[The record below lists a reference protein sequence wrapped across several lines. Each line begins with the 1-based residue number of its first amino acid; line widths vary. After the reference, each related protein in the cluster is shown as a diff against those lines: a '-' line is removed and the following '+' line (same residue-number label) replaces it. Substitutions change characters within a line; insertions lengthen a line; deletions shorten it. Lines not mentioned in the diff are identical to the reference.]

1 MEDIK
6 VIREEFKKYLY
17 KQVAD
22 NKLSKVD
29 ADTQY
34 SDADYIRKHEDDLL
48 ISYYSIFISN
58 ERFEQA
64 LLNLK
69 KQFQNQGKSDST
81 FYAYKRALNSYKMFF
96 EEYIKDHL
104 KVYLAKYFTHKSSP
118 NYDEQYKYDYFAK
131 NSYIFDDLNDLS
143 EKFIQLGSPN
153 FVPYVWKSSMFR
165 HLAFKHSFQFFQILE
180 NLFNETLPINTR
192 IEDFRKDIK
201 EILLKDSEWNNKD
214 MIDPSVESAS
224 FFLSLK
230 YPNKYLLFTRIKP
243 YTNFSKDFHLGLEKF
258 NNENR
263 YIAWIDY
270 CKNNL
275 IPLLNNY
282 CNSNC
287 NLLDCQDFIWFVF
300 NQNKG
305 DNMSLKEK
313 FIKYVYDVV
322 YKSNQSYLQYGKKI
336 ENLDNVIL
344 NLTNKQIYEIQ
355 NSEELSSLL
364 FQLKKISEWQD
375 YNHKNGNGIP
385 YAILNTHYRKFIQ
398 NNVVKDNS
406 MKQEANF
413 TQEKIYQPLNQILY
427 GPPGTGKTYNTIIEA
442 MKILTFEGL
451 FRDWYIKVYCQNNKV
466 DSKEKTLNDYIKYLT
481 KINEEFLKNDNI
493 FRYHDLSK
501 FVETKSYILNSKY
514 ITEDPTKNN
523 KNSYYQHGLKRY
535 EEFLEW
541 LTYDKIKEKYAEYK
555 NLGQIEFVTFH
566 QSYSYEEFVEGIKP
580 DLNSDDLKYILNKGS
595 FRTICDSA
603 KDLQKAKQTYK
614 FNYSNLSLYKI
625 LMPYNDLFEYCI
637 ENDCVAIGWGED
649 VNIENCNSE
658 KDLSSAIPEN
668 YEHRKQCIS
677 QLNMFKLW
685 IDKDLKEGKD
695 VIAIIPGSMN
705 TIKGIAKITGNY
717 SYNAE
722 IENGQQQR
730 KAEWL
735 KKDINIPSDYIY
747 SSKFVSPTITGMF
760 KDKINEDNLM
770 KLLNNASDQK
780 SKNAVLIIDEI
791 NRGNISKIF
800 GELITL
806 IEEDKRDNMEVT
818 LPYSKL
824 PFSVPNNLYIIGTM
838 NTSDRSIA
846 SIDIALRRRFKFK
859 EMMPNSSLVA
869 DFGIGFNKIFD
880 DLNNKIKLLLDRD
893 HQIGHSYFINTKYNN
908 NNENNNVETL
918 KDIWFSEILPL
929 LNEYFYCDWE
939 KLKLIIPG
947 FIKKLDVPEDLKNE
961 CDDSIYEFKT
971 FDEIANFEKALNQEK
986 FEQV

>member
-96 EEYIKDHL
+96 EEYIKDQL
-104 KVYLAKYFTHKSSP
+104 KVYLAKYFTYKSSP

-165 HLAFKHSFQFFQILE
+165 HLAFKHSFQFSQILE
-180 NLFNETLPINTR
+180 NLFNETLSINTR
-192 IEDFRKDIK
+192 IKDFRKDIR

-214 MIDPSVESAS
+214 MIDPSVEAAS

-243 YTNFSKDFHLGLEKF
+243 YTNFSKDFYLGLEKF
-258 NNENR
+258 NNEDR

-313 FIKYVYDVV
+313 FIKYVYDIV

-355 NSEELSSLL
+355 NSEELSSFL

-398 NNVVKDNS
+398 NNIVKDNS

-413 TQEKIYQPLNQILY
+413 AQEKIYQPLNQILY
-427 GPPGTGKTYNTIIEA
+427 GPPGTGKTYNSVLKAMSII
-442 MKILTFEGL
+442 
-451 FRDWYIKVYCQNNKV
+451 
-466 DSKEKTLNDYIKYLT
+466 
-481 KINEEFLKNDNI
+481 DN
-493 FRYHDLSK
+493 
-501 FVETKSYILNSKY
+501 T
-514 ITEDPTKNN
+514 
-523 KNSYYQHGLKRY
+523 
-535 EEFLEW
+535 
-541 LTYDKIKEKYAEYK
+541 EYK
-555 NLGQIEFVTFH
+555 DVSEEQYSALKTRFDELKQAGQIEFVTFH

-580 DLNSDDLKYILNKGS
+580 YIPEWGTTDNTEVRYIGENGIFKRICKKAESPIIKSNDNNLELNDNPKIWKV
-595 FRTICDSA
+595 
-603 KDLQKAKQTYK
+603 
-614 FNYSNLSLYKI
+614 SLMKTG
-625 LMPYNDLFEYCI
+625 
-637 ENDCVAIGWGED
+637 ENDIRKDCMENNRIRIGFDKYGETINDETIFDDGGSRVLSAFIDKMEIGDIVLSCYSEKTIDAIGVVTSEYKWNNDFPQYKRYREVKWLAKGLNH
-649 VNIENCNSE
+649 NILKINNGT
-658 KDLSSAIPEN
+658 KFTLGTV
-668 YEHRKQCIS
+668 Y
-677 QLNMFKLW
+677 QLNNMSL
-685 IDKDLKEGKD
+685 KD
-695 VIAIIPGSMN
+695 VLDIVDEQEQV
-705 TIKGIAKITGNY
+705 T
-717 SYNAE
+717 SY
-722 IENGQQQR
+722 
-730 KAEWL
+730 
-735 KKDINIPSDYIY
+735 KDNDKLYI
-747 SSKFVSPTITGMF
+747 
-760 KDKINEDNLM
+760 
-770 KLLNNASDQK
+770 
-780 SKNAVLIIDEI
+780 LIIDEI
-791 NRGNISKIF
+791 NRGDVSKIF

-806 IEEDKRDNMEVT
+806 IEEDKRVGNKYQMKTT
-818 LPYSKL
+818 LPYSKES
-824 PFSVPNNLYIIGTM
+824 FGVPNNLYIIGTM
-838 NTSDRSIA
+838 NTADRSIA
-846 SIDIALRRRFKFK
+846 LLDTALRRRFDF
-859 EMMPNSSLVA
+859 EEIMPRPELLGGKVVE
-869 DFGIGFNKIFD
+869 GINLQTLLTRVNERITNKY
-880 DLNNKIKLLLDRD
+880 DRD
-893 HQIGHSYFINTKYNN
+893 HQIGHSYLMGVNTKEQLERAYKNR
-908 NNENNNVETL
+908 
-918 KDIWFSEILPL
+918 ILPL
-929 LNEYFYCDWE
+929 LNEYFYNESKTVAEILNCSEDE
-939 KLKLIIPG
+939 LKTID
-947 FIKKLDVPEDLKNE
+947 FIYILG
-961 CDDSIYEFKT
+961 
-971 FDEIANFEKALNQEK
+971 KAQGVELWQ
-986 FEQV
+986 QLRS

>member
-96 EEYIKDHL
+96 EEYIKDQL

-165 HLAFKHSFQFFQILE
+165 HLAFKHSFQFSQILE
-180 NLFNETLPINTR
+180 NLFNETLSINTR
-192 IEDFRKDIK
+192 IKDFRKDIR

-214 MIDPSVESAS
+214 MIDPSVEAAS

-243 YTNFSKDFHLGLEKF
+243 YTNFSKDFYLGLEKF
-258 NNENR
+258 NNEDR

-398 NNVVKDNS
+398 NNIVKDNS

-413 TQEKIYQPLNQILY
+413 AQEKIYQPLNQILY
-427 GPPGTGKTYNTIIEA
+427 GPPGTGKTYNTVLKAMSII
-442 MKILTFEGL
+442 
-451 FRDWYIKVYCQNNKV
+451 
-466 DSKEKTLNDYIKYLT
+466 
-481 KINEEFLKNDNI
+481 DN
-493 FRYHDLSK
+493 
-501 FVETKSYILNSKY
+501 T
-514 ITEDPTKNN
+514 
-523 KNSYYQHGLKRY
+523 
-535 EEFLEW
+535 
-541 LTYDKIKEKYAEYK
+541 EYK
-555 NLGQIEFVTFH
+555 NVPEEQYSTLKTRFDELKQAGQIEFVTFH

-580 DLNSDDLKYILNKGS
+580 NLNDEKLGYVLENGIFKN
-595 FRTICDSA
+595 ICDHA
-603 KDLQKAKQTYK
+603 KPIVTTTIKREPID
-614 FNYSNLSLYKI
+614 FSNTKVFKMSLGNTLEKEDDI
-625 LMPYNDLFEYCI
+625 YNYCI
-637 ENDCVAIGWGED
+637 ENDVVSLGWKDVDFSDCKTSQDFKDRDDSWGATALERFVKWMDIGDIIIISNGNRNFRAIAQVKSNYFYDKNTPISHTHFRKVEWLYKGED
-649 VNIENCNSE
+649 IHYSKINDKIF
-658 KDLSSAIPEN
+658 
-668 YEHRKQCIS
+668 S
-677 QLNMFKLW
+677 QQSIYGYFSPSKKGQQDYNP
-685 IDKDLKEGKD
+685 DLKTDELNK
-695 VIAIIPGSMN
+695 I
-705 TIKGIAKITGNY
+705 ITGEVNK
-717 SYNAE
+717 E
-722 IENGQQQR
+722 V
-730 KAEWL
+730 
-735 KKDINIPSDYIY
+735 
-747 SSKFVSPTITGMF
+747 SKPHI
-760 KDKINEDNLM
+760 
-770 KLLNNASDQK
+770 
-780 SKNAVLIIDEI
+780 LIIDEI
-791 NRGNISKIF
+791 NRGDVSKIF

-806 IEEDKRDNMEVT
+806 IEEDKRIGNKYQIKIT
-818 LPYSKL
+818 LPYSKE
-824 PFSVPNNLYIIGTM
+824 PFGVPNNLYIIGTM
-838 NTSDRSIA
+838 NTADRSIA
-846 SIDIALRRRFKFK
+846 LLDTALRRRFDF
-859 EMMPNSSLVA
+859 EEIMPRPELLGGKVVE
-869 DFGIGFNKIFD
+869 GINLQTLLTRINERITNKY
-880 DLNNKIKLLLDRD
+880 DRD
-893 HQIGHSYFINTKYNN
+893 HQIGHSYLMGVNTKEQLERAYKNR
-908 NNENNNVETL
+908 
-918 KDIWFSEILPL
+918 ILPL
-929 LNEYFYCDWE
+929 LNEYFYNESKTVAEILNCSEDE
-939 KLKLIIPG
+939 LKTSD
-947 FIKKLDVPEDLKNE
+947 FI
-961 CDDSIYEFKT
+961 SILG
-971 FDEIANFEKALNQEK
+971 KAQGE
-986 FEQV
+986 

>member
-96 EEYIKDHL
+96 EEYIKDQL
-104 KVYLAKYFTHKSSP
+104 KVYLAKYFTYKSSP

-165 HLAFKHSFQFFQILE
+165 HLAFKHSFQFSQILE
-180 NLFNETLPINTR
+180 NLFNETLSINTR
-192 IEDFRKDIK
+192 IKDFRKDIR

-214 MIDPSVESAS
+214 MIDPSVEAAS

-243 YTNFSKDFHLGLEKF
+243 YTNFSKDFYLGLEKF
-258 NNENR
+258 NNEDR

-313 FIKYVYDVV
+313 FIKYVYDIV

-355 NSEELSSLL
+355 NSEELSSFL

-398 NNVVKDNS
+398 NNIVKDNS

-413 TQEKIYQPLNQILY
+413 AQEKIYQPLNQILY
-427 GPPGTGKTYNTIIEA
+427 GPPGTGKTYNSVLKAMSII
-442 MKILTFEGL
+442 
-451 FRDWYIKVYCQNNKV
+451 
-466 DSKEKTLNDYIKYLT
+466 
-481 KINEEFLKNDNI
+481 DN
-493 FRYHDLSK
+493 
-501 FVETKSYILNSKY
+501 T
-514 ITEDPTKNN
+514 
-523 KNSYYQHGLKRY
+523 
-535 EEFLEW
+535 
-541 LTYDKIKEKYAEYK
+541 EYK
-555 NLGQIEFVTFH
+555 DVSEEQYSALKTRFDELKQAGQIEFVTFH

-580 DLNSDDLKYILNKGS
+580 YIPEWGTTDNTEVRYIGENGIFKRICKKAESPIIKSNDNNLELNDNPKIWKV
-595 FRTICDSA
+595 
-603 KDLQKAKQTYK
+603 
-614 FNYSNLSLYKI
+614 SLMKTG
-625 LMPYNDLFEYCI
+625 
-637 ENDCVAIGWGED
+637 ENDIRKDCMENNRIRIGFDKYGETINDETIFDDGGSRVLSAFIDKMEIGDIVLSCYSEKTIDAIGVVTSEYKWNNDFPQYKRYREVKWLAKGLNH
-649 VNIENCNSE
+649 NILKINNGT
-658 KDLSSAIPEN
+658 KFTLGTV
-668 YEHRKQCIS
+668 Y
-677 QLNMFKLW
+677 QLNNMSL
-685 IDKDLKEGKD
+685 KD
-695 VIAIIPGSMN
+695 VLDIVDEQEQV
-705 TIKGIAKITGNY
+705 T
-717 SYNAE
+717 SY
-722 IENGQQQR
+722 
-730 KAEWL
+730 
-735 KKDINIPSDYIY
+735 KDNDKLYI
-747 SSKFVSPTITGMF
+747 
-760 KDKINEDNLM
+760 
-770 KLLNNASDQK
+770 
-780 SKNAVLIIDEI
+780 LIIDEI
-791 NRGNISKIF
+791 NRGDVSKIF

-806 IEEDKRDNMEVT
+806 IEEDKRVGNKYQMKTT
-818 LPYSKL
+818 LPYSKES
-824 PFSVPNNLYIIGTM
+824 FGVPNNLYIIGTM
-838 NTSDRSIA
+838 NTADRSIA
-846 SIDIALRRRFKFK
+846 RLDTALRRRFDF
-859 EMMPNSSLVA
+859 EEIMPRPELLGGKVVE
-869 DFGIGFNKIFD
+869 GINLQTLLTRVNERITNKY
-880 DLNNKIKLLLDRD
+880 DRD
-893 HQIGHSYFINTKYNN
+893 HQIGHSYLMGVNTKEQLERAYKNR
-908 NNENNNVETL
+908 
-918 KDIWFSEILPL
+918 ILPL
-929 LNEYFYCDWE
+929 LNEYFYNESKTVAEILNCSEDE
-939 KLKLIIPG
+939 LKTID
-947 FIKKLDVPEDLKNE
+947 FI
-961 CDDSIYEFKT
+961 SILG
-971 FDEIANFEKALNQEK
+971 KAQGA
-986 FEQV
+986 

>member
-96 EEYIKDHL
+96 EEYIKDQL
-104 KVYLAKYFTHKSSP
+104 KVYLAKYFTYKSSP

-165 HLAFKHSFQFFQILE
+165 HLAFKHSFQFSQILE
-180 NLFNETLPINTR
+180 NLFNETLSINTR
-192 IEDFRKDIK
+192 IKDFRKDIR

-214 MIDPSVESAS
+214 MIDPSVEAAS

-243 YTNFSKDFHLGLEKF
+243 YTNFSKDFYLGLEKF
-258 NNENR
+258 NNEDR

-313 FIKYVYDVV
+313 FIKYVYDIV

-355 NSEELSSLL
+355 NSEELSSFL

-398 NNVVKDNS
+398 NNIVKDNS

-413 TQEKIYQPLNQILY
+413 AQEKIYQPLNQILY
-427 GPPGTGKTYNTIIEA
+427 GPPGTGKTYNSVLKAMSII
-442 MKILTFEGL
+442 
-451 FRDWYIKVYCQNNKV
+451 
-466 DSKEKTLNDYIKYLT
+466 
-481 KINEEFLKNDNI
+481 DN
-493 FRYHDLSK
+493 
-501 FVETKSYILNSKY
+501 T
-514 ITEDPTKNN
+514 
-523 KNSYYQHGLKRY
+523 
-535 EEFLEW
+535 
-541 LTYDKIKEKYAEYK
+541 EYK
-555 NLGQIEFVTFH
+555 DVSEEQYSALKTRFDELKQAGQIEFVTFH

-580 DLNSDDLKYILNKGS
+580 YIPEWGTTDNTEVRYIGENGIFKRICKKAESPIIKSNDNNLELNDNPKIWKV
-595 FRTICDSA
+595 
-603 KDLQKAKQTYK
+603 
-614 FNYSNLSLYKI
+614 SLMKTG
-625 LMPYNDLFEYCI
+625 
-637 ENDCVAIGWGED
+637 ENDIRKDCMENNRIRIGFDKYGETINDETIFDDGGSRVLSAFIDKMEIGDIVLSCYSEKTIDAIGVVTSEYKWNNDFPQYKRYREVKWLAKGLNH
-649 VNIENCNSE
+649 NILKINNGT
-658 KDLSSAIPEN
+658 KFTLGTV
-668 YEHRKQCIS
+668 Y
-677 QLNMFKLW
+677 QLNNMSL
-685 IDKDLKEGKD
+685 KD
-695 VIAIIPGSMN
+695 VLDIVDEQEQV
-705 TIKGIAKITGNY
+705 T
-717 SYNAE
+717 SY
-722 IENGQQQR
+722 
-730 KAEWL
+730 
-735 KKDINIPSDYIY
+735 KDNDKLYI
-747 SSKFVSPTITGMF
+747 
-760 KDKINEDNLM
+760 
-770 KLLNNASDQK
+770 
-780 SKNAVLIIDEI
+780 LIIDEI
-791 NRGNISKIF
+791 NRGDVSKIF

-806 IEEDKRDNMEVT
+806 IEEDKRVGNKYQMKTT
-818 LPYSKL
+818 LPYSKES
-824 PFSVPNNLYIIGTM
+824 FGVPNNLYIIGTM
-838 NTSDRSIA
+838 NTTDRSIA
-846 SIDIALRRRFKFK
+846 LLDTALRRRFDF
-859 EMMPNSSLVA
+859 EEIMPRPELLGGKVVE
-869 DFGIGFNKIFD
+869 GINLQTLLTRVNERITNKY
-880 DLNNKIKLLLDRD
+880 DRD
-893 HQIGHSYFINTKYNN
+893 HQIGHSYLMGVNTKEQLERAYKNR
-908 NNENNNVETL
+908 
-918 KDIWFSEILPL
+918 ILPL
-929 LNEYFYCDWE
+929 LNEYFYNESKTVAEILNCSEDE
-939 KLKLIIPG
+939 LKTID
-947 FIKKLDVPEDLKNE
+947 FI
-961 CDDSIYEFKT
+961 SILG
-971 FDEIANFEKALNQEK
+971 KAQGA
-986 FEQV
+986 

>member
-96 EEYIKDHL
+96 EEYIKDQL
-104 KVYLAKYFTHKSSP
+104 KVYLAKYFTYKSSP

-165 HLAFKHSFQFFQILE
+165 HLAFKHSFQFSQILE
-180 NLFNETLPINTR
+180 NLFNETLSINTR
-192 IEDFRKDIK
+192 IKDFRKDIR

-214 MIDPSVESAS
+214 MIDPSVEAAS

-243 YTNFSKDFHLGLEKF
+243 YTNFSKDFYLGLEKF
-258 NNENR
+258 NNEDR

-313 FIKYVYDVV
+313 FIKYVYDIV
-322 YKSNQSYLQYGKKI
+322 YKSNHSYLQYGKKI
-336 ENLDNVIL
+336 ENLDNVNL

-355 NSEELSSLL
+355 NSEELSSFL

-398 NNVVKDNS
+398 NNIVKDNS

-413 TQEKIYQPLNQILY
+413 AQEKIYQPLNQILY
-427 GPPGTGKTYNTIIEA
+427 GPPGTGKTYNSVLKAMSII
-442 MKILTFEGL
+442 
-451 FRDWYIKVYCQNNKV
+451 
-466 DSKEKTLNDYIKYLT
+466 
-481 KINEEFLKNDNI
+481 DN
-493 FRYHDLSK
+493 
-501 FVETKSYILNSKY
+501 T
-514 ITEDPTKNN
+514 
-523 KNSYYQHGLKRY
+523 
-535 EEFLEW
+535 
-541 LTYDKIKEKYAEYK
+541 EYK
-555 NLGQIEFVTFH
+555 DVSEEQYSALKTRFDELKQAGQIEFVTFH

-580 DLNSDDLKYILNKGS
+580 YIPEWGTTDNTEVRYIGENGIFKRICKKAESPIIKSNDNNLELNDNPKIWKV
-595 FRTICDSA
+595 
-603 KDLQKAKQTYK
+603 
-614 FNYSNLSLYKI
+614 SLMKTG
-625 LMPYNDLFEYCI
+625 
-637 ENDCVAIGWGED
+637 ENDIRKDCMENNRIRIGFDKYGETINDETIFDDGGSRVLSAFIDKMEIGDIVLSCYSEKTIDAIGVVTSEYKWNNDFPQYKRYREVKWLAKGLNH
-649 VNIENCNSE
+649 NILKINNGT
-658 KDLSSAIPEN
+658 KFTLGTV
-668 YEHRKQCIS
+668 Y
-677 QLNMFKLW
+677 QLNNMSL
-685 IDKDLKEGKD
+685 KD
-695 VIAIIPGSMN
+695 VLDIVDEQEQV
-705 TIKGIAKITGNY
+705 T
-717 SYNAE
+717 SY
-722 IENGQQQR
+722 
-730 KAEWL
+730 
-735 KKDINIPSDYIY
+735 KDNDKLYI
-747 SSKFVSPTITGMF
+747 
-760 KDKINEDNLM
+760 
-770 KLLNNASDQK
+770 
-780 SKNAVLIIDEI
+780 LIIDEI
-791 NRGNISKIF
+791 NRGDVSKIF

-806 IEEDKRDNMEVT
+806 IEEDKRVGNKYQMKTT
-818 LPYSKL
+818 LPYSKES
-824 PFSVPNNLYIIGTM
+824 FGVPNNLYIIGTM
-838 NTSDRSIA
+838 NTADRSIA
-846 SIDIALRRRFKFK
+846 LLDTALRRRFDF
-859 EMMPNSSLVA
+859 EEIMPRPELLGGKVVE
-869 DFGIGFNKIFD
+869 GINLQTLLTRVNERITNKY
-880 DLNNKIKLLLDRD
+880 DRD
-893 HQIGHSYFINTKYNN
+893 HQIGHSYLMGVNTKEQLERAYKNR
-908 NNENNNVETL
+908 
-918 KDIWFSEILPL
+918 ILPL
-929 LNEYFYCDWE
+929 LNEYFYNESKTVAEILNCSEDE
-939 KLKLIIPG
+939 LKTID
-947 FIKKLDVPEDLKNE
+947 FI
-961 CDDSIYEFKT
+961 SILG
-971 FDEIANFEKALNQEK
+971 KAQGA
-986 FEQV
+986 

>member
-6 VIREEFKKYLY
+6 LIREEFKKYLY

-48 ISYYSIFISN
+48 ISYYRIFISN

-96 EEYIKDHL
+96 EEYIKDQL

-165 HLAFKHSFQFFQILE
+165 HLAFKHSFQFSQILE

-258 NNENR
+258 NNEDR

-398 NNVVKDNS
+398 NNIVKDNS
-406 MKQEANF
+406 MKQDANF
-413 TQEKIYQPLNQILY
+413 AQEKIYQPLNQILY
-427 GPPGTGKTYNTIIEA
+427 GPPGTGKTYNTVLKAMSII
-442 MKILTFEGL
+442 
-451 FRDWYIKVYCQNNKV
+451 
-466 DSKEKTLNDYIKYLT
+466 
-481 KINEEFLKNDNI
+481 DN
-493 FRYHDLSK
+493 
-501 FVETKSYILNSKY
+501 T
-514 ITEDPTKNN
+514 
-523 KNSYYQHGLKRY
+523 
-535 EEFLEW
+535 
-541 LTYDKIKEKYAEYK
+541 EYK
-555 NLGQIEFVTFH
+555 DVSEEQYSALKTRFDELKQADQIEFVTFH

-580 DLNSDDLKYILNKGS
+580 SIPEWDSEKNTEICYIGS
-595 FRTICDSA
+595 NGIFKDIC
-603 KDLQKAKQTYK
+603 KKATK
-614 FNYSNLSLYKI
+614 NLYKLVNNNEMRSVSFNEVFNI
-625 LMPYNDLFEYCI
+625 FKEKYPKGTDFENLLNISYDSTDLIYHFGKQDQDRKI
-637 ENDCVAIGWGED
+637 
-649 VNIENCNSE
+649 
-658 KDLSSAIPEN
+658 DLSKI
-668 YEHRKQCIS
+668 EHLFNSNKQYR
-677 QLNMFKLW
+677 
-685 IDKDLKEGKD
+685 
-695 VIAIIPGSMN
+695 
-705 TIKGIAKITGNY
+705 T
-717 SYNAE
+717 
-722 IENGQQQR
+722 
-730 KAEWL
+730 
-735 KKDINIPSDYIY
+735 
-747 SSKFVSPTITGMF
+747 
-760 KDKINEDNLM
+760 
-770 KLLNNASDQK
+770 ASDFNKEYGGNVSLKGYYHTFYKELMNIKEAIEDEKQVSIESNEEYVVNPEAPK
-780 SKNAVLIIDEI
+780 YVFIIDEI
-791 NRGNISKIF
+791 NRGDVSKIF

-806 IEEDKRDNMEVT
+806 IEEDKRIVNKYQMKIT
-818 LPYSKL
+818 LPYSKE
-824 PFSVPNNLYIIGTM
+824 PFGVPNNLYIIGTM
-838 NTSDRSIA
+838 NTADRSIA
-846 SIDIALRRRFKFK
+846 LLDTALRRRFDF
-859 EMMPNSSLVA
+859 EEIMPRPKL
-869 DFGIGFNKIFD
+869 
-880 DLNNKIKLLLDRD
+880 LNNKVIESTNINLQTLLTRINERITNKYDRD
-893 HQIGHSYFINTKYNN
+893 HQIGHSYLMGVNTKEQLERVYKNR
-908 NNENNNVETL
+908 
-918 KDIWFSEILPL
+918 ILPL
-929 LNEYFYCDWE
+929 LNEYFYNESKTVAEILNCSEDE
-939 KLKLIIPG
+939 LKTSD
-947 FIKKLDVPEDLKNE
+947 FV
-961 CDDSIYEFKT
+961 SILG
-971 FDEIANFEKALNQEK
+971 KAQGA
-986 FEQV
+986 

>member
-96 EEYIKDHL
+96 EEYIKDQL
-104 KVYLAKYFTHKSSP
+104 KVYLAKYFTYKSSP

-165 HLAFKHSFQFFQILE
+165 HLAFKHSFQFSQILE
-180 NLFNETLPINTR
+180 NLFNETLSINTR
-192 IEDFRKDIK
+192 IKDFRKDIR

-214 MIDPSVESAS
+214 MINPSVEAAS

-243 YTNFSKDFHLGLEKF
+243 YTNFSKDFYLGLEKF
-258 NNENR
+258 NNEDR

-313 FIKYVYDVV
+313 FIKYVYDIV

-355 NSEELSSLL
+355 NSEELSSFL

-398 NNVVKDNS
+398 NNIVKDNS

-413 TQEKIYQPLNQILY
+413 AQEKIYQPLNQILY
-427 GPPGTGKTYNTIIEA
+427 GPPGTGKTYNSVLKAMSII
-442 MKILTFEGL
+442 
-451 FRDWYIKVYCQNNKV
+451 
-466 DSKEKTLNDYIKYLT
+466 
-481 KINEEFLKNDNI
+481 DN
-493 FRYHDLSK
+493 
-501 FVETKSYILNSKY
+501 T
-514 ITEDPTKNN
+514 
-523 KNSYYQHGLKRY
+523 
-535 EEFLEW
+535 
-541 LTYDKIKEKYAEYK
+541 EYK
-555 NLGQIEFVTFH
+555 DVSEEQYSALKTRFDELKQAGQIEFVTFH

-580 DLNSDDLKYILNKGS
+580 YIPEWGTTDNTEVRYIGENGIFKRICKKAESPIIKSNDNNLELNDNPKIWKV
-595 FRTICDSA
+595 
-603 KDLQKAKQTYK
+603 
-614 FNYSNLSLYKI
+614 SLMKTG
-625 LMPYNDLFEYCI
+625 
-637 ENDCVAIGWGED
+637 ENDIRKDCMENNRIRIGFDKYGETINDETIFDDGGSRVLSAFIDKMEIGDIVLSCYSEKTIDAIGVVTSEYKWNNDFPQYKRYREVKWLAKGLNH
-649 VNIENCNSE
+649 NILKINNGT
-658 KDLSSAIPEN
+658 KFTLGTV
-668 YEHRKQCIS
+668 Y
-677 QLNMFKLW
+677 QLNNMSL
-685 IDKDLKEGKD
+685 KD
-695 VIAIIPGSMN
+695 VLDIVDEQEQV
-705 TIKGIAKITGNY
+705 T
-717 SYNAE
+717 SY
-722 IENGQQQR
+722 
-730 KAEWL
+730 
-735 KKDINIPSDYIY
+735 KDNDKLYI
-747 SSKFVSPTITGMF
+747 
-760 KDKINEDNLM
+760 
-770 KLLNNASDQK
+770 
-780 SKNAVLIIDEI
+780 LIIDEI
-791 NRGNISKIF
+791 NRGDVSKIF

-806 IEEDKRDNMEVT
+806 IEEDKRVGNKYQMKTT
-818 LPYSKL
+818 LPYSKES
-824 PFSVPNNLYIIGTM
+824 FGVPNNLYIIGTM
-838 NTSDRSIA
+838 NTADRSIA
-846 SIDIALRRRFKFK
+846 LLDTALRRRFDF
-859 EMMPNSSLVA
+859 EEIMPRPELLGGKVVE
-869 DFGIGFNKIFD
+869 GINLQTLLTRVNERITNKY
-880 DLNNKIKLLLDRD
+880 DRD
-893 HQIGHSYFINTKYNN
+893 HQIGHSYLMGVNTKEQLERAYKNR
-908 NNENNNVETL
+908 
-918 KDIWFSEILPL
+918 ILPL
-929 LNEYFYCDWE
+929 LNEYFYNESKTVAEILNCSEDE
-939 KLKLIIPG
+939 LKTID
-947 FIKKLDVPEDLKNE
+947 FI
-961 CDDSIYEFKT
+961 SILG
-971 FDEIANFEKALNQEK
+971 KAQGA
-986 FEQV
+986 

>member
-96 EEYIKDHL
+96 EEYIKDQL

-165 HLAFKHSFQFFQILE
+165 HLAFKHSFQFSQILE
-180 NLFNETLPINTR
+180 NLFNETLSINTR
-192 IEDFRKDIK
+192 IKDFRKDIK

-214 MIDPSVESAS
+214 MIDPSVEAAS

-243 YTNFSKDFHLGLEKF
+243 YTNFSKDFYLGLEKF
-258 NNENR
+258 NNEDR

-355 NSEELSSLL
+355 NSEELSSFL

-398 NNVVKDNS
+398 NNIVKDNS

-413 TQEKIYQPLNQILY
+413 AQEKIYQPLNQILY
-427 GPPGTGKTYNTIIEA
+427 GPPGTGKTYNTVLKAMSII
-442 MKILTFEGL
+442 
-451 FRDWYIKVYCQNNKV
+451 
-466 DSKEKTLNDYIKYLT
+466 
-481 KINEEFLKNDNI
+481 DN
-493 FRYHDLSK
+493 
-501 FVETKSYILNSKY
+501 T
-514 ITEDPTKNN
+514 
-523 KNSYYQHGLKRY
+523 
-535 EEFLEW
+535 
-541 LTYDKIKEKYAEYK
+541 EYK
-555 NLGQIEFVTFH
+555 DVSDEQYSALKTKFDELKQAGQIEFVTFH

-580 DLNSDDLKYILNKGS
+580 YIPEWGTTDNTEVRYIGENGIFKRICKKAESPIIKSNDNNLELNDNPKIWKV
-595 FRTICDSA
+595 
-603 KDLQKAKQTYK
+603 
-614 FNYSNLSLYKI
+614 SLMKTG
-625 LMPYNDLFEYCI
+625 
-637 ENDCVAIGWGED
+637 ENDIRKDCMENNRIRIGFDKYGETINDETIFDDGGSRVLSAFIDKMEIGDIVLSCYSEKTIDAIGVVTSEYKWNNDFPQYKRYREVKWLAKGLNH
-649 VNIENCNSE
+649 NILEINNGT
-658 KDLSSAIPEN
+658 KFTLGTV
-668 YEHRKQCIS
+668 Y
-677 QLNMFKLW
+677 QLNNMSL
-685 IDKDLKEGKD
+685 KD
-695 VIAIIPGSMN
+695 VLDIVDEQEQV
-705 TIKGIAKITGNY
+705 T
-717 SYNAE
+717 SY
-722 IENGQQQR
+722 
-730 KAEWL
+730 
-735 KKDINIPSDYIY
+735 KDNDKPYI
-747 SSKFVSPTITGMF
+747 
-760 KDKINEDNLM
+760 
-770 KLLNNASDQK
+770 
-780 SKNAVLIIDEI
+780 LIIDEI
-791 NRGNISKIF
+791 NRGDVSKIF

-806 IEEDKRDNMEVT
+806 IEGDKRIGNKYQMKIT
-818 LPYSKL
+818 LPYSKET
-824 PFSVPNNLYIIGTM
+824 FGVPNNLYIIGTM
-838 NTSDRSIA
+838 NTADRSIA
-846 SIDIALRRRFKFK
+846 LLDTALRRRFDF
-859 EMMPNSSLVA
+859 EEIMPRPELLGGKVVE
-869 DFGIGFNKIFD
+869 GINLQTLLTRINERITNKY
-880 DLNNKIKLLLDRD
+880 DRD
-893 HQIGHSYFINTKYNN
+893 HQIGHSYLMGVNTKEQLERAYKNR
-908 NNENNNVETL
+908 
-918 KDIWFSEILPL
+918 ILPL
-929 LNEYFYCDWE
+929 LNEYFYNESKTVAEILNCSEDE
-939 KLKLIIPG
+939 LKTSD
-947 FIKKLDVPEDLKNE
+947 FI
-961 CDDSIYEFKT
+961 SILG
-971 FDEIANFEKALNQEK
+971 KAQGA
-986 FEQV
+986 

>member
-96 EEYIKDHL
+96 EEYIKDQL
-104 KVYLAKYFTHKSSP
+104 KVYLAKYFTYKSSP

-165 HLAFKHSFQFFQILE
+165 HLAFKHSFQFSQILE
-180 NLFNETLPINTR
+180 NLFNETLSINTR
-192 IEDFRKDIK
+192 IKDFRKDIR

-214 MIDPSVESAS
+214 MIDPSVEAAS

-243 YTNFSKDFHLGLEKF
+243 YTNFSKDFYLGLEKF
-258 NNENR
+258 NNEDR

-313 FIKYVYDVV
+313 FIKYVYDIV

-355 NSEELSSLL
+355 NSEELSSFL

-398 NNVVKDNS
+398 NNIVKDNS

-413 TQEKIYQPLNQILY
+413 AQEKIYQPLNQILY
-427 GPPGTGKTYNTIIEA
+427 GPPGTGKTYNSVLKAMSII
-442 MKILTFEGL
+442 
-451 FRDWYIKVYCQNNKV
+451 
-466 DSKEKTLNDYIKYLT
+466 
-481 KINEEFLKNDNI
+481 DN
-493 FRYHDLSK
+493 
-501 FVETKSYILNSKY
+501 T
-514 ITEDPTKNN
+514 
-523 KNSYYQHGLKRY
+523 
-535 EEFLEW
+535 
-541 LTYDKIKEKYAEYK
+541 EYK
-555 NLGQIEFVTFH
+555 DVSEEQYSALKTRFDELKQAGQIEFVTFH

-580 DLNSDDLKYILNKGS
+580 YIPEWGTTDNTEVRYIGENGIFKRICKKAESPIIKSNDNNLELNDNPKIWKV
-595 FRTICDSA
+595 
-603 KDLQKAKQTYK
+603 
-614 FNYSNLSLYKI
+614 SLMKTG
-625 LMPYNDLFEYCI
+625 
-637 ENDCVAIGWGED
+637 ENDIRKDCMENNRIRIGFDKYGETINDETIFDDGGSRVLSAFIDKMEIGDIVLSCYSEKTIDAIGVVTSEYKWNNDFPQYKRYREVKWLAKGLNH
-649 VNIENCNSE
+649 NILKINNGT
-658 KDLSSAIPEN
+658 KFTLGTV
-668 YEHRKQCIS
+668 Y
-677 QLNMFKLW
+677 QLNNMSL
-685 IDKDLKEGKD
+685 KD
-695 VIAIIPGSMN
+695 VLDIVDEQEQV
-705 TIKGIAKITGNY
+705 T
-717 SYNAE
+717 SY
-722 IENGQQQR
+722 
-730 KAEWL
+730 
-735 KKDINIPSDYIY
+735 KDNDKLYI
-747 SSKFVSPTITGMF
+747 
-760 KDKINEDNLM
+760 
-770 KLLNNASDQK
+770 
-780 SKNAVLIIDEI
+780 LIIDEI
-791 NRGNISKIF
+791 NRGDVSKIF

-806 IEEDKRDNMEVT
+806 IEEDKRVGNKYQMKTT
-818 LPYSKL
+818 LPYSKES
-824 PFSVPNNLYIIGTM
+824 FGVPNNLYIIGTM
-838 NTSDRSIA
+838 NTADRSIA
-846 SIDIALRRRFKFK
+846 LLDTALRRRFDF
-859 EMMPNSSLVA
+859 EEIMPRPELLGGKVVE
-869 DFGIGFNKIFD
+869 GINLQTLLTRVNERITNKY
-880 DLNNKIKLLLDRD
+880 DRN
-893 HQIGHSYFINTKYNN
+893 HQIGHSYLMGVNTKEQLERAYKNR
-908 NNENNNVETL
+908 
-918 KDIWFSEILPL
+918 ILPL
-929 LNEYFYCDWE
+929 LNEYFYNESKTVAEILNCSEDE
-939 KLKLIIPG
+939 LKTID
-947 FIKKLDVPEDLKNE
+947 FI
-961 CDDSIYEFKT
+961 SILG
-971 FDEIANFEKALNQEK
+971 KAQGA
-986 FEQV
+986 

>member
-96 EEYIKDHL
+96 EEYIKDQL

-131 NSYIFDDLNDLS
+131 NSYIFDDLNNLS

-165 HLAFKHSFQFFQILE
+165 HLAFKHSFQFSQILE

-243 YTNFSKDFHLGLEKF
+243 YTNFSKDFYLGLEKF
-258 NNENR
+258 NNEDR

-287 NLLDCQDFIWFVF
+287 NLLDCQDFIWFIF

-398 NNVVKDNS
+398 NNIVKDNS

-413 TQEKIYQPLNQILY
+413 AQEKIYQPLNQILY
-427 GPPGTGKTYNTIIEA
+427 GPPGTGKTYNTVLKAMSII
-442 MKILTFEGL
+442 
-451 FRDWYIKVYCQNNKV
+451 
-466 DSKEKTLNDYIKYLT
+466 
-481 KINEEFLKNDNI
+481 DN
-493 FRYHDLSK
+493 
-501 FVETKSYILNSKY
+501 T
-514 ITEDPTKNN
+514 
-523 KNSYYQHGLKRY
+523 
-535 EEFLEW
+535 
-541 LTYDKIKEKYAEYK
+541 EYK
-555 NLGQIEFVTFH
+555 DVSEEQYSALKTRFDELKQAGQLEFVTFH

-580 DLNSDDLKYILNKGS
+580 YIPEWGTTDNTEVRYIGENGIFKRICKKAESPIIKSNYNNLELNDNPKIWKV
-595 FRTICDSA
+595 
-603 KDLQKAKQTYK
+603 
-614 FNYSNLSLYKI
+614 SLMKTG
-625 LMPYNDLFEYCI
+625 
-637 ENDCVAIGWGED
+637 ENDIRKDCMENNRIRIGFDKYGETINDETIFDDGGSRVLSAFIDKMEIGDIVLSCYSEKTIDAIGVVTSEYKWNNDFPQYKRYREVKWLAKGLNH
-649 VNIENCNSE
+649 NILEINNGT
-658 KDLSSAIPEN
+658 KFTLGTV
-668 YEHRKQCIS
+668 Y
-677 QLNMFKLW
+677 QLNNMSL
-685 IDKDLKEGKD
+685 KD
-695 VIAIIPGSMN
+695 VLDIVDEQEQV
-705 TIKGIAKITGNY
+705 T
-717 SYNAE
+717 SY
-722 IENGQQQR
+722 
-730 KAEWL
+730 
-735 KKDINIPSDYIY
+735 KDNDKPYI
-747 SSKFVSPTITGMF
+747 
-760 KDKINEDNLM
+760 
-770 KLLNNASDQK
+770 
-780 SKNAVLIIDEI
+780 LIIDEI
-791 NRGNISKIF
+791 NRGDVSKIF

-806 IEEDKRDNMEVT
+806 IEEDKRIGNKYQMKTT
-818 LPYSKL
+818 LPYSKES
-824 PFSVPNNLYIIGTM
+824 FGVPNNLYIIGTM
-838 NTSDRSIA
+838 NTADRSIA
-846 SIDIALRRRFKFK
+846 LLDTALRRRFDF
-859 EMMPNSSLVA
+859 EEIMPRPELLGGKVVE
-869 DFGIGFNKIFD
+869 GIHLQTLLTRVNERITNKY
-880 DLNNKIKLLLDRD
+880 DRD
-893 HQIGHSYFINTKYNN
+893 HQIGHSYLMGADNKEQLERAYKNR
-908 NNENNNVETL
+908 
-918 KDIWFSEILPL
+918 ILPL
-929 LNEYFYCDWE
+929 LNEYFYNESKTVAEILNCSEDE
-939 KLKLIIPG
+939 LKTSD
-947 FIKKLDVPEDLKNE
+947 FI
-961 CDDSIYEFKT
+961 SILG
-971 FDEIANFEKALNQEK
+971 KAQGA
-986 FEQV
+986 

>member
-96 EEYIKDHL
+96 EEYIKDQL
-104 KVYLAKYFTHKSSP
+104 KVYLAKYFTYKSSP

-165 HLAFKHSFQFFQILE
+165 HLAFKHSFQFSQILE
-180 NLFNETLPINTR
+180 NLFNETLSINTR
-192 IEDFRKDIK
+192 IKDFRKDIR

-214 MIDPSVESAS
+214 MIDPSVEAAS

-243 YTNFSKDFHLGLEKF
+243 YTNFSKDFYLGLEKF
-258 NNENR
+258 NNEDR

-313 FIKYVYDVV
+313 FIKYVYDIV

-355 NSEELSSLL
+355 NSEELSSFL

-398 NNVVKDNS
+398 NNIVKDNS

-413 TQEKIYQPLNQILY
+413 AQEKIYQPLNQILY
-427 GPPGTGKTYNTIIEA
+427 GPPGTGKTYNSVLKAMSII
-442 MKILTFEGL
+442 
-451 FRDWYIKVYCQNNKV
+451 
-466 DSKEKTLNDYIKYLT
+466 
-481 KINEEFLKNDNI
+481 DN
-493 FRYHDLSK
+493 
-501 FVETKSYILNSKY
+501 T
-514 ITEDPTKNN
+514 
-523 KNSYYQHGLKRY
+523 
-535 EEFLEW
+535 
-541 LTYDKIKEKYAEYK
+541 EYK
-555 NLGQIEFVTFH
+555 DVSEEQYSALKTRFDELKQAGQIEFVTFH

-580 DLNSDDLKYILNKGS
+580 YIPEWGTTDNTEVRYIGENGIFKRICKKAESPIIKSNDNNLELNDNPKIWKV
-595 FRTICDSA
+595 
-603 KDLQKAKQTYK
+603 
-614 FNYSNLSLYKI
+614 SLMKTG
-625 LMPYNDLFEYCI
+625 
-637 ENDCVAIGWGED
+637 ENDIRKDCMENNRIRIGFDKYGEIINDETIFDDGGSRVLSAFIDKMEIGDIVLSCYSEKTIDAIGVVTSEYKWNNDFPQYKRYREVKWLAKGLNH
-649 VNIENCNSE
+649 NILKINNGT
-658 KDLSSAIPEN
+658 KFTLGTV
-668 YEHRKQCIS
+668 Y
-677 QLNMFKLW
+677 QLNNMSL
-685 IDKDLKEGKD
+685 KD
-695 VIAIIPGSMN
+695 VLDIVDEQEQV
-705 TIKGIAKITGNY
+705 T
-717 SYNAE
+717 SY
-722 IENGQQQR
+722 
-730 KAEWL
+730 
-735 KKDINIPSDYIY
+735 KDNDKLYI
-747 SSKFVSPTITGMF
+747 
-760 KDKINEDNLM
+760 
-770 KLLNNASDQK
+770 
-780 SKNAVLIIDEI
+780 LIIDEI
-791 NRGNISKIF
+791 NRGDVSKIF

-806 IEEDKRDNMEVT
+806 IEEDKRVGNKYQMKTT
-818 LPYSKL
+818 LPYSKES
-824 PFSVPNNLYIIGTM
+824 FGVPNNLYIIGTM
-838 NTSDRSIA
+838 NTADRSIA
-846 SIDIALRRRFKFK
+846 LLDTALRRRFDF
-859 EMMPNSSLVA
+859 EEIMPRPELLGGKVVEGINLQSLLTR
-869 DFGIGFNKIFD
+869 INERITNKY
-880 DLNNKIKLLLDRD
+880 DRD
-893 HQIGHSYFINTKYNN
+893 HQIGHSYLMGVNTKEQLERAYKNR
-908 NNENNNVETL
+908 
-918 KDIWFSEILPL
+918 ILPL
-929 LNEYFYCDWE
+929 LNEYFYNESKTVAEILNCSEDE
-939 KLKLIIPG
+939 LKTSD
-947 FIKKLDVPEDLKNE
+947 FI
-961 CDDSIYEFKT
+961 SILG
-971 FDEIANFEKALNQEK
+971 KAQGA
-986 FEQV
+986 

>member
-34 SDADYIRKHEDDLL
+34 FDADYIRKHEDDLL

-96 EEYIKDHL
+96 EEYIKDQL
-104 KVYLAKYFTHKSSP
+104 KAYLAKYFTHKSSP

-165 HLAFKHSFQFFQILE
+165 HLAFKHSFQFSQILE

-258 NNENR
+258 NNEDR

-398 NNVVKDNS
+398 NNIVKDNS

-413 TQEKIYQPLNQILY
+413 AQEKIYQPLNQILY
-427 GPPGTGKTYNTIIEA
+427 GPPGTGKTYNTVLKAMNII
-442 MKILTFEGL
+442 
-451 FRDWYIKVYCQNNKV
+451 
-466 DSKEKTLNDYIKYLT
+466 
-481 KINEEFLKNDNI
+481 DN
-493 FRYHDLSK
+493 
-501 FVETKSYILNSKY
+501 T
-514 ITEDPTKNN
+514 
-523 KNSYYQHGLKRY
+523 
-535 EEFLEW
+535 
-541 LTYDKIKEKYAEYK
+541 EYK
-555 NLGQIEFVTFH
+555 DVSEEQYSALKTRFDELKQAGQIEFVTFH

-580 DLNSDDLKYILNKGS
+580 DLDTEFWNEPVDKLTYKGTNGVFKAIANRALFDRLNIKTGQQDAILDFKNLKELFIEEYSVGAIFKTGTKNAE
-595 FRTICDSA
+595 FRIDKYTKDSA
-603 KDLQKAKQTYK
+603 RITPINGKYTYSITFKYLEEAYNKKMSSQSEIATINGVASGLSCYYYAIYEKLLDIKKSNDNNQVK
-614 FNYSNLSLYKI
+614 FNISEIS
-625 LMPYNDLFEYCI
+625 D
-637 ENDCVAIGWGED
+637 ED
-649 VNIENCNSE
+649 KLQLV
-658 KDLSSAIPEN
+658 KD
-668 YEHRKQCIS
+668 YY
-677 QLNMFKLW
+677 
-685 IDKDLKEGKD
+685 EGK
-695 VIAIIPGSMN
+695 IEINNGK
-705 TIKGIAKITGNY
+705 KGKPY
-717 SYNAE
+717 
-722 IENGQQQR
+722 
-730 KAEWL
+730 
-735 KKDINIPSDYIY
+735 
-747 SSKFVSPTITGMF
+747 
-760 KDKINEDNLM
+760 
-770 KLLNNASDQK
+770 
-780 SKNAVLIIDEI
+780 VLIIDEI

-806 IEEDKRDNMEVT
+806 IEEDKRENLSVK
-818 LPYSKL
+818 LPYSQET
-824 PFSVPNNLYIIGTM
+824 FTVPKNLYIIGTM

-846 SIDIALRRRFKFK
+846 SIDIALRRRFKFV
-859 EMMPNSSLVA
+859 EMMPQKELVA
-869 DFGIGFNKIFD
+869 DFGIRFADIFEN
-880 DLNNKIKLLLDRD
+880 LNTKIKILLDRD
-893 HQIGHSYFINTKYNN
+893 HQIGHSYFIKTKY
-908 NNENNNVETL
+908 ENAGIDEL
-918 KDIWFSEILPL
+918 KTIWFSEILPL

-939 KLKLIIPG
+939 KLKLIVPG
-947 FIKKLDVPEDLKNE
+947 FIKKLYVPEVLKNE

-971 FDEIANFEKALNQEK
+971 LDEIEDFGKALNQEK
-986 FEQV
+986 FE